1 MILYDDITSSI
12 MNHTT
17 LYKGKTI
24 ETLKNEV
31 FHEVRKEYEV
41 LNDWEL
47 KELIIRS
54 IFTLIY
60 LGFLN
65 VIHSF
70 IFRNN
75 RIHLLDNIPQIVNEE
90 YEAYLSLYE
99 DIL

>member
-12 MNHTT
+12 INHTT
-17 LYKGKTI
+17 VNKGKII
-24 ETLKNEV
+24 EILKNEV
-31 FHEVRKEYEV
+31 FHDVKKEYDV
-41 LNDWEL
+41 LNEWEL
-47 KELIIRS
+47 KELIVIS

-75 RIHLLDNIPQIVNEE
+75 RGYSLEDIPQLVNEE
-90 YEAYLSLYE
+90 YEAYLSLHE